1 MASLVSAI
9 LAVFLIST
17 SHGTVTPPTPA
28 VSTTAEAM
36 VALTDAETTVSPPP
50 LSAVTVAEEPNF
62 DDLDYVPGTQS
73 KFRYYFIITRTKRP
87 YERIN

>member
-1 MASLVSAI
+1 MADFVGAI

-17 SHGTVTPPTPA
+17 SYGTVTPPTPA

-36 VALTDAETTVSPPP
+36 VAITDAETTASPPP

-62 DDLDYVPGTQS
+62 DDLDYVPG
-73 KFRYYFIITRTKRP
+73 I
-87 YERIN
+87 

>member
-1 MASLVSAI
+1 MADFLGAI

-17 SHGTVTPPTPA
+17 SYGTVTPPTPA

-36 VALTDAETTVSPPP
+36 VAITDAETTASSPP

-62 DDLDYVPGTQS
+62 DDLDYVPG
-73 KFRYYFIITRTKRP
+73 I
-87 YERIN
+87 